1 MIRLDN
7 TGLNRIARPSFLR
20 ATPLALL
27 VASAAVLM
35 GQAAHAQTAAPAAET
50 ESKATNALDSVT
62 VTATRR
68 REPVREVPMQVNVV
82 PSEKLER
89 EGAKKL
95 ADYIADQPG
104 VNLTS
109 SGTVGGSLSM
119 RGLTTGPSQ
128 TIATVGVYIDDI
140 ATGMSSA
147 YALGGFTPLDMGML
161 DLHHIE
167 ILRGPQGTLYGAG
180 AMGGV
185 LKYVTNQPDTTEFS
199 GALKFG
205 ASSTKGGGSGFTTG
219 ATLNIPIKEDTA
231 AVRLSAFSDRVG
243 GSYNAVGPAAGS
255 NIDRGHTE
263 GGRFSLLLTPTRELT
278 VRMTA
283 TSQEVS
289 RRGLGFED
297 MTIATGRPVYGE
309 RTRFLYT
316 GEPYK
321 NRTTLWGLDV
331 EYDFGWA
338 RLNSITSVQDVKISN
353 AADIS
358 GAYVPFLRTQGLTAV
373 SVPLGSNVDQHRTS
387 QEFRLTS
394 RSGQTFEWL
403 AGLYLNRERGNVAG
417 RIDANLPAGLPDMNL
432 LVTGKPN
439 RYQEV
444 AAYGD
449 ITWNATSALSFT
461 GGVRLAH
468 NKQSYTDRNAGLL
481 IGPVPSTG
489 GGESSE
495 SPTTYLATAKYA
507 LDKTSNVYFRAAS
520 GYRPGGPN
528 GLKPNTNRNL
538 VKPMYESDS
547 LWSYELGYKADLLN
561 RTVSVEAAL
570 YDIEWK
576 NIQQPIRDGGFGFF
590 TNAGDARIKGA
601 ELMLG
606 WKPTRDWNL
615 HTSASLIDA
624 RLQTD
629 AAGLQ
634 AKAGSRLPSTPR
646 FAASAGV
653 TRNFSLAGRD
663 AYVGIAARYTGKRDA
678 GYEGST
684 VAPSIKLPA
693 YTMVD
698 LQAGIEFPRFSLAA
712 YVRNLADKRGLVS
725 AEVGVTSPTQALV
738 ALAPART
745 IGVTMTVP
753 F

>member
-7 TGLNRIARPSFLR
+7 TGFNRLPRPSFLR

-35 GQAAHAQTAAPAAET
+35 GQAAQAQTIAPAAET

-128 TIATVGVYIDDI
+128 TIATVGVYIDDV

-199 GALKFG
+199 GAVKFG
-205 ASSTKGGGSGFTTG
+205 ASSTKGGGSGFNTG
-219 ATLNIPIKEDTA
+219 LMLNIPIKEETA

-243 GSYNAVGPAAGS
+243 GSYNAVGPAGGT
-255 NIDRGHTE
+255 NVDRGHTE
-263 GGRFSLLLTPTRELT
+263 GGRLSLLLTPTSDLT
-278 VRMTA
+278 IRMTA
-283 TSQEVS
+283 TAQEVN

-309 RTRFLYT
+309 RTRFLST

-358 GAYVPFLRTQGLTAV
+358 PIYAPPLRSLGYPVV

-403 AGLYLNRERGNVAG
+403 AGLYFNRERGNVTG
-417 RIDANLPAGLPDMNL
+417 SIDANLAGGLPSTNL

-439 RYQEV
+439 RYQEA

-449 ITWNATSALSFT
+449 VTWNATSALSFT

-468 NKQSYTDRNAGLL
+468 NKQSYSDRSTGLL
-481 IGPVPSTG
+481 VPGAPMTNG
-489 GGESSE
+489 GNSSE

-528 GLKPNTNRNL
+528 GLKPNTNRNV

-576 NIQQPIRDGGFGFF
+576 NIQQPIRDGGFSFF

-606 WKPTRDWNL
+606 WKPNRDWNL
-615 HTSASLIDA
+615 SSSLSLIDA

-634 AKAGSRLPSTPR
+634 AKAGTRLPSTPR
-646 FAASAGV
+646 VAASAGI
-653 TRNFSLAGRD
+653 TRNFNLAGRD
-663 AYVGIAARYTGKRDA
+663 AYVGLAARYTGKRNA

-684 VAPSIKLPA
+684 VAPSINLPA

-698 LQAGIEFPRFSLAA
+698 LQAGIEFPRFSIAA

-725 AEVGVTSPTQALV
+725 AEVGVTAPTQALV